1 MLNMIMNYES
11 KSPNKN
17 EVHVSFPSFGRVL
30 VAYDRMEIS
39 KRALSYAA
47 YFSKVSDSEIVL
59 VNVVK
64 ANRDLKKVLP
74 LSINANLDGNEE
86 GKQPAIVAS
95 QPRVLLKNRP
105 LQEILEE
112 MTAACKAAALT
123 KKVTCEIRMGN
134 PADEIINLS
143 NIMSFDLIIMGSRR
157 IASRIQA
164 IGSTTR
170 KVITTV
176 RTPLLIVQ
184 KQRTYKDEY

>member
-1 MLNMIMNYES
+1 MSEDNVES
-11 KSPNKN
+11 KPPNKD
-17 EVHVSFPSFGRVL
+17 EVHVSFPSFERIL

-47 YFSKVSDSEIVL
+47 YFSKASDSEIVL
-59 VNVVK
+59 LNVVK

-86 GKQPAIVAS
+86 GEQPAIVAS
-95 QPRVLLKNRP
+95 QPRVLLKNGP

-112 MTAACKAAALT
+112 MTEACKDAALT
-123 KKVTCEIRMGN
+123 KKVTYKIRMGN

-143 NIMSFDLIIMGSRR
+143 NIVSFDLIIMGSRR

-176 RTPLLIVQ
+176 RTPLLIST
-184 KQRTYKDEY
+184 KTANIQR

>member
-1 MLNMIMNYES
+1 MIMSQDNVES

-17 EVHVSFPSFGRVL
+17 EIHIIFPNFGRIL
-30 VAYDRMEIS
+30 VAYDRTEIS

-47 YFSKVSDSEIVL
+47 YFSMVSHPEIVL

-64 ANRDLKKVLP
+64 TNRDLKNVLP

-86 GKQPAIVAS
+86 GEQPSMVAN
-95 QPRVLLKNRP
+95 QPQVMLKNTI
-105 LQEILEE
+105 LQEVVEE
-112 MTAACKAAALT
+112 MTTACKAAALT
-123 KKVTCEIRMGN
+123 KKVRYEIRMGN

-170 KVITTV
+170 RVITTV

>member
-1 MLNMIMNYES
+1 MIMSEDNVES
-11 KSPNKN
+11 KPSNKN
-17 EVHVSFPSFGRVL
+17 EIHVNLLRFERIL

-39 KRALSYAA
+39 KRALSYAS
-47 YFSKVSDSEIVL
+47 YFSKVSDCEVVL

-64 ANRDLKKVLP
+64 ANMDLKKVLP
-74 LSINANLDGNEE
+74 LSINANLHGNEE
-86 GKQPAIVAS
+86 GEQPAMVAN
-95 QPRVLLKNRP
+95 QPQVMLKNTP

-123 KKVTCEIRMGN
+123 KKVTYEIRMGN

-143 NIMSFDLIIMGSRR
+143 NIMGFDLIIMGSRR

>member
-1 MLNMIMNYES
+1 MSEDNVES
-11 KSPNKN
+11 KPPNKD
-17 EVHVSFPSFGRVL
+17 EVHVSFPSFERIL

-47 YFSKVSDSEIVL
+47 YFSKASDSEIVL
-59 VNVVK
+59 LNVVK

-74 LSINANLDGNEE
+74 LSMNANLDGNEE
-86 GKQPAIVAS
+86 GEQPAIVAS
-95 QPRVLLKNRP
+95 QPRVLLKNGP

-112 MTAACKAAALT
+112 MTEACKDAALT
-123 KKVTCEIRMGN
+123 KKVTYEIRMGN

-143 NIMSFDLIIMGSRR
+143 NIVSFDLIIMGSRR